1 MRTVAALTM
10 IMAVVVAAIPVEN
23 LDIVRAD
30 NTTADLR
37 YSDDIKNTSGDYGDK
52 YDLNTYEGS
61 PSSTPADQLN
71 IQRIENNV
79 LLNLFTAVKKNSDKA
94 VIVNDDNMSRTLA
107 ELRIRQLDY
116 YNYVELNG
124 DFMTVFNDTFNDIRF
139 VLEFND
145 TDSYQ
150 ANGGTSTPADGSP
163 AIQFDSFS
171 LSKINADASQGTL
184 DKGSLSSN
192 SGTLTA
198 ASGSGLS
205 LQNARDYIGYDLS
218 KIDSSDKVQDVFT
231 TCAPDTYAAKQTEI
245 SDYNSKIDG
254 YIKTL
259 TEIQTKISNNT
270 ATENDKNN
278 WNDIKNKMDTN
289 GSTKA
294 EYDSAKKLELS
305 FGQFSERAENGL
317 TLLTDYMIRNTI
329 YNNKA
334 SGETLAGCELVNVG
348 LPSGG
353 NAYIPKLKDG
363 ESTAGNQKNDNDRY
377 LVGGRVEIEGIKS
390 NAFEGNTIVENLTID
405 DEISYIGKEAFKQS
419 ALRIISIGQDCKII
433 GDRAFQESNY
443 LETVSFTGNTPQ
455 LKTIGKQAFENV
467 KKLTSFRIPESVTTV
482 GAGCFANSVLTNLE
496 FKEGGQ
502 EPITVLPY
510 AFYGCLELG
519 SVLFP
524 GNKEIRIKKAAFAVE
539 ANHGGGEGLKDFIF
553 PAKNKNIDYDNPT
566 NPQNDTYDFVLAN
579 RRFLET
585 VTLPGSLNSMIP
597 NGTFAGC
604 SGLKNVI
611 FPEDAKTADY
621 DPKELFQ
628 GVMNADFFVTGPAE
642 GVTTG
647 SKATPRETTWKAQA
661 GYDGGKGIVPYMF
674 KDSAGKHYEIGEQKD
689 VDGVPQYI
697 ARIDVI
703 SESPKEASLV
713 KYTANKDPNQLTD
726 HISITIPD
734 RVGGDNGYKVVAI
747 GKDCFDKDL
756 KGKIS
761 ELIIKDNSIRRIEDE
776 AFSGA
781 DQLQWVQIGDAV
793 SYIGKNAFADCP
805 ALENVVFSQTQTF
818 SWYGQDN
825 YWAEAITIDENAF
838 KTGSQ
843 RLTFHGAIHPD
854 YAPFKLAMSEN
865 NERMLDSKSRICYKT
880 DAPYNLTVI
889 RSHESAGANN
899 TKIPEKI
906 TLIDYPHYDEIDTV
920 NAELLKEMQD
930 EYNAGAGHTS
940 TDKYS
945 ITDKFEVVKGLRTI
959 TTPDYSS
966 YETMG
971 DAEQA
976 VIDQTLEL
984 YVPKGIESIDSKEY
998 FNNSANSNDFQYL
1011 TLAYERNET
1020 TSNGSV
1026 EYKQGKQDRNLNTI
1040 GSGSQ
1045 DIRALY
1051 STYEGSMTSDDKTI
1065 AGLLSGYFDE
1075 SGHEIDPNR
1084 SMTRN
1089 GGRPTDDSLGNKPGD
1104 NDWTPTYDGSGLIWY
1119 TYNNHYYTEYN
1130 NRGNDYLTSVTM
1142 PTVTEIPDY
1151 GFDSNENLQTLT
1163 IGSAL
1168 NEIGVQPFRDCK
1180 SLYKVDTTDNQKY
1193 EFENMILY
1201 DKAPSE
1207 GSAGYKIVQGL
1218 EGRGREP
1225 EDENADGRYYS
1236 SSITAVTSPLL
1247 SKVGYIAPYAFAN
1260 SENISTVDLS
1270 KSNVRDIPKGAF
1282 YGCSK
1287 LSTITLPD
1295 TTRNIGDFALAD
1307 TSDNLVI
1314 TIPNKNCQISQKAF
1328 YLDETNKGSIGH
1340 VTIKGVKYENEATN
1354 DTSVT
1359 FDTFKDLQDA
1369 YGETKVEWAENEK
1382 SYTLRFYNNLT
1393 HKLIATQVV
1402 TVPEGQDSATG
1413 SSPDELQ
1420 EAQRPSGYKFTGW
1433 ICDTITDADGNPLTG
1448 ADTYTNVREDRNIYA
1463 TYIEDPSSV
1472 KPDGKDYTLTVN
1484 NGNLTVNNVQVS
1496 SPATV
1501 HGGDDIIVVAT
1512 GANFSGWTVVPSNY
1526 GSAWDLNSRI
1536 QSFKMPND
1544 NMTITAI
1551 DGSGTDTPNPDGTYT
1566 VTVNNGTGS
1575 GQYKPGATVTIT
1587 ANKPNAGASF
1597 VNWTTATAGV
1607 SFAGATSSSTTFVMP
1622 SSNVTVTANFSDGS
1636 GGQPGG
1642 NTPGGDSGK
1651 KYKVTVNYGSGSGE
1665 YEAGATVNITA
1676 NAPDSSSRVFSRWT
1690 TNNSGLGFANANSVS
1705 TSFVMPAAD
1714 VTVTAN
1720 YKTRTNDDDDDDDD
1734 GPSRRPG
1741 TNTTT
1746 NTVTNRPGSSTSTTG
1761 TNGTVSNPASG
1772 TGSDNGNRIYITKNG
1787 ISNTDVASLAVSGS
1801 TDNFIVRITESPEAT
1816 AAVEQALTNTYGSLN
1831 GLAYLPMDIS
1841 LYDSTGQNKITDTT
1855 GLNITVTMPIPDVLI
1870 QYGGNAR
1877 VAAADNGNL
1886 QQITPRFTTIDGIA
1900 CVSFVPPH
1908 FSPYVIYVDTNN
1920 LIAGNMLDSTP
1931 ATGDPIHPK
1940 WFAAIGMA
1948 CVSILLFVLSDGRKR
1963 RKYRAA

>member
-1 MRTVAALTM
+1 MAKSRRKKNYKLRRRVMRTVAALTM

-30 NTTADLR
+30 NTTADLN

-124 DFMTVFNDTFNDIRF
+124 DFMTVFNDTFKDIRF
-139 VLEFND
+139 ALEFND

-184 DKGSLSSN
+184 EKGSLSSN

-566 NPQNDTYDFVLAN
+566 KPQNDTYDFVLAN

-585 VTLPGSLNSMIP
+585 VTLPVSLNSMIP

-674 KDSAGKHYEIGEQKD
+674 KDSAGTHYEIGEQKD

-703 SESPKEASLV
+703 SESPKEAALV
-713 KYTANKDPNQLTD
+713 KYTPNKDKLGDN
-726 HISITIPD
+726 ISITIPD

-747 GKDCFDKDL
+747 GKDCFDDEL

-761 ELIIKDNSIRRIEDE
+761 ELIIKDDSIRRIEDE
-776 AFSGA
+776 AFRNA
-781 DQLQWVQIGDAV
+781 TNLQWVQIGDAV
-793 SYIGKNAFADCP
+793 SYIGKNAFAGCSS
-805 ALENVVFSQTQTF
+805 LENVVFSQNQTAE
-818 SWYGQDN
+818 WYGQDN
-825 YWAEAITIDENAF
+825 YWAEALTIDENAF

-843 RLTFHGAIHPD
+843 YLIFHGAIHPD

-865 NERMLDSKSRICYKT
+865 NESMLNTKSRICYKT
-880 DAPYNLTVI
+880 DAPLNLIVI
-889 RSHESAGANN
+889 RSHEFTRSDN
-899 TKIPEKI
+899 TKVPEKV
-906 TLIDYPHYDEIDTV
+906 TLIDYPHYEEIDTV
-920 NAELLKEMQD
+920 NKALKDAMQ
-930 EYNAGAGHTS
+930 EQYNQDNPVSTS
-940 TDKYS
+940 DYS
-945 ITDKFEVVKGLRTI
+945 ITDKFEAVNGVRE
-959 TTPDYSS
+959 TTVDYSS
-966 YETMG
+966 YETMW
-971 DAEQA
+971 DAEAEVIQQA
-976 VIDQTLEL
+976 LNL
-984 YVPKGIESIDSKEY
+984 YLPRGIESIDAREY
-998 FNNSANSNDFQYL
+998 YNNSENANDLKYL
-1011 TLAYERNET
+1011 TLDYTRKANTDTNGNTTVEYERGE
-1020 TSNGSV
+1020 
-1026 EYKQGKQDRNLNTI
+1026 KRDRNLNPY
-1040 GSGSQ
+1040 GSGDQ
-1045 DIRALY
+1045 DVKSLY
-1051 STYEGSMTSDDKTI
+1051 SSYEGITTDEVKTVP
-1065 AGLLSGYFDE
+1065 GLISGYFNE
-1075 SGHEIDPNR
+1075 TSQLTEPTENNPIDD
-1084 SMTRN
+1084 TI
-1089 GGRPTDDSLGNKPGD
+1089 K
-1104 NDWTPTYDGSGLIWY
+1104 GLIWRQ
-1119 TYNNHYYTEYN
+1119 YNDHYYTEHN
-1130 NRGNDYLTSVTM
+1130 QRGNDYLTRVTM
-1142 PTVTEIPDY
+1142 PAIERIPDY
-1151 GFDSNENLQTLT
+1151 GFDSNENLKEIT
-1163 IGSAL
+1163 IGNAL
-1168 NEIGVQPFRDCK
+1168 NEVGVQPFRDCK
-1180 SLYKVDTTDNQKY
+1180 SLWWIDTADSTKY

-1201 DKAPSE
+1201 DKSPAD
-1207 GSAGYKIVQGL
+1207 GNGGYKIVQGL
-1218 EGRGREP
+1218 EGRGRS
-1225 EDENADGRYYS
+1225 DVKDGDYGS
-1236 SSITAVTSPLL
+1236 SVITADTNPLL
-1247 SKVGYIAPYAFAN
+1247 TQVTDIAKYAFADN
-1260 SENISTVDLS
+1260 KNVYEIDLS
-1270 KSNVRDIPKGAF
+1270 KSNVRNIMEGTFND
-1282 YGCSK
+1282 CNN
-1287 LSTITLPD
+1287 LRTVVLPER
-1295 TTRNIGDFALAD
+1295 TRNISDFAFGGVDESFTL
-1307 TSDNLVI
+1307 
-1314 TIPNKNCQISQKAF
+1314 TIPNKDCQISQKAF
-1328 YLDETNKGSIGH
+1328 MLDEKDTSGVGH
-1340 VTIKGVKYENEATN
+1340 VTIKGIKFEDEATN

-1359 FDTFKDLQDA
+1359 YDSFLDLQKT
-1369 YGETKVEWAENEK
+1369 YGDKKIEWSELGK
-1382 SYTLRFYNNLT
+1382 SYTLRFYDDT
-1393 HKLIATQVV
+1393 WKLIASEIVDVKDGET
-1402 TVPEGQDSATG
+1402 SASLSQPPADPVKT
-1413 SSPDELQ
+1413 
-1420 EAQRPSGYKFTGW
+1420 GYKF
-1433 ICDTITDADGNPLTG
+1433 DTWVCPKVLDKDGNPLTG
-1448 ADTYTNVREDRNIYA
+1448 AATYTDVTEDRDIYA
-1463 TYIEDPSSV
+1463 TFKEDPTSV
-1472 KPDGKDYTLTVN
+1472 VPDGNDYTLTVE
-1484 NGNLTVNNVQVS
+1484 NGKALVNGTIIS
-1496 SPATV
+1496 TFPATLK
-1501 HGGDDIIVVAT
+1501 GGTTVTVI
-1512 GANFSGWTVVPSNY
+1512 ANNETNFKVWTITPGTYTALITSPS
-1526 GSAWDLNSRI
+1526 I
-1536 QSFKMPND
+1536 FTTTFTMPNA
-1544 NMTITAI
+1544 NVVVTANTAI
-1551 DGSGTDTPNPDGTYT
+1551 GGGTDTPNPDGTYT

>member
-30 NTTADLR
+30 NTTADLN

-124 DFMTVFNDTFNDIRF
+124 DFMTVFNDTFKDIRF
-139 VLEFND
+139 ALEFND

-184 DKGSLSSN
+184 EKGSLSSN

-278 WNDIKNKMDTN
+278 WDDIKNKMDTN

-405 DEISYIGKEAFKQS
+405 DEISYIGKNA
-419 ALRIISIGQDCKII
+419 
-433 GDRAFQESNY
+433 
-443 LETVSFTGNTPQ
+443 
-455 LKTIGKQAFENV
+455 
-467 KKLTSFRIPESVTTV
+467 
-482 GAGCFANSVLTNLE
+482 
-496 FKEGGQ
+496 
-502 EPITVLPY
+502 
-510 AFYGCLELG
+510 
-519 SVLFP
+519 
-524 GNKEIRIKKAAFAVE
+524 
-539 ANHGGGEGLKDFIF
+539 
-553 PAKNKNIDYDNPT
+553 
-566 NPQNDTYDFVLAN
+566 
-579 RRFLET
+579 
-585 VTLPGSLNSMIP
+585 
-597 NGTFAGC
+597 FAGC
-604 SGLKNVI
+604 S
-611 FPEDAKTADY
+611 
-621 DPKELFQ
+621 
-628 GVMNADFFVTGPAE
+628 
-642 GVTTG
+642 
-647 SKATPRETTWKAQA
+647 S
-661 GYDGGKGIVPYMF
+661 
-674 KDSAGKHYEIGEQKD
+674 
-689 VDGVPQYI
+689 
-697 ARIDVI
+697 
-703 SESPKEASLV
+703 
-713 KYTANKDPNQLTD
+713 
-726 HISITIPD
+726 
-734 RVGGDNGYKVVAI
+734 
-747 GKDCFDKDL
+747 
-756 KGKIS
+756 
-761 ELIIKDNSIRRIEDE
+761 
-776 AFSGA
+776 
-781 DQLQWVQIGDAV
+781 
-793 SYIGKNAFADCP
+793 
-805 ALENVVFSQTQTF
+805 LENVVFSQNQTAE
-818 SWYGQDN
+818 WYGQDN
-825 YWAEAITIDENAF
+825 YWAEALTIDENAF

-843 RLTFHGAIHPD
+843 YLIFHGAIHPD

-865 NERMLDSKSRICYKT
+865 NESMLNTKSRICYKT
-880 DAPYNLTVI
+880 DAPLNLIVI
-889 RSHESAGANN
+889 RSHEFTRSDN
-899 TKIPEKI
+899 TKVPEKV
-906 TLIDYPHYDEIDTV
+906 TLIDYPHYEEIDTV
-920 NAELLKEMQD
+920 NKALKDAMQ
-930 EYNAGAGHTS
+930 EQYNQDNQVNTS
-940 TDKYS
+940 DYS
-945 ITDKFEVVKGLRTI
+945 ITDKFEAVNGVRE
-959 TTPDYSS
+959 TTVDYSS
-966 YETMG
+966 YETMW
-971 DAEQA
+971 DAEAEVIQQA
-976 VIDQTLEL
+976 LNL
-984 YVPKGIESIDSKEY
+984 YLPRGIESIDAREY
-998 FNNSANSNDFQYL
+998 YNNSENANDLKYL
-1011 TLAYERNET
+1011 TLDYTRKANTDINGNTTVEYERDE
-1020 TSNGSV
+1020 
-1026 EYKQGKQDRNLNTI
+1026 KRDRNLNPY
-1040 GSGSQ
+1040 GSGDQ
-1045 DIRALY
+1045 DVKSLY
-1051 STYEGSMTSDDKTI
+1051 SSYEGINTDEVKTVP
-1065 AGLLSGYFDE
+1065 GLISGYFNE
-1075 SGHEIDPNR
+1075 TSQKTEPTENNPIDD
-1084 SMTRN
+1084 TI
-1089 GGRPTDDSLGNKPGD
+1089 K
-1104 NDWTPTYDGSGLIWY
+1104 GLIWRQ
-1119 TYNNHYYTEYN
+1119 YNDHYYTEHN
-1130 NRGNDYLTSVTM
+1130 QRGNDYLTRVTM
-1142 PTVTEIPDY
+1142 PAIERIPDY
-1151 GFDSNENLQTLT
+1151 GFDSNENLKEIT
-1163 IGSAL
+1163 IGNAL
-1168 NEIGVQPFRDCK
+1168 NEVGVQPFRDCK
-1180 SLYKVDTTDNQKY
+1180 SLWWIDTADSTKY

-1201 DKAPSE
+1201 DKSPAD
-1207 GSAGYKIVQGL
+1207 GNGGYKIVQGL
-1218 EGRGREP
+1218 EGRGRS
-1225 EDENADGRYYS
+1225 DVKDGDYGS
-1236 SSITAVTSPLL
+1236 SVITADTNPLL
-1247 SKVGYIAPYAFAN
+1247 TQVTDIAKYAFADN
-1260 SENISTVDLS
+1260 KNVYEIDLS
-1270 KSNVRDIPKGAF
+1270 KSNVRNIMEGTFND
-1282 YGCSK
+1282 CNN
-1287 LSTITLPD
+1287 LRTVVLPER
-1295 TTRNIGDFALAD
+1295 TRNISDFAFGGVDESFRL
-1307 TSDNLVI
+1307 
-1314 TIPNKNCQISQKAF
+1314 TIPNKDCQISQKAF
-1328 YLDETNKGSIGH
+1328 MLDEKDTSGVGH
-1340 VTIKGVKYENEATN
+1340 VTIKGIKFEDEATN

-1359 FDTFKDLQDA
+1359 YDSFLDLQKT
-1369 YGETKVEWAENEK
+1369 YGDKKIEWSELGK
-1382 SYTLRFYNNLT
+1382 SYTLRFYDDT
-1393 HKLIATQVV
+1393 WKLIASEIVDVKDGET
-1402 TVPEGQDSATG
+1402 SASLSQPPADPVKT
-1413 SSPDELQ
+1413 
-1420 EAQRPSGYKFTGW
+1420 GYKF
-1433 ICDTITDADGNPLTG
+1433 DTWVCPKVLDKDGNPLTG
-1448 ADTYTNVREDRNIYA
+1448 AATYTDVTEDRDIYA
-1463 TYIEDPSSV
+1463 TFKEDPTSV
-1472 KPDGKDYTLTVN
+1472 VPDGNDYTLTVE
-1484 NGNLTVNNVQVS
+1484 NGKALVNGTIIS
-1496 SPATV
+1496 TFPATLK
-1501 HGGDDIIVVAT
+1501 GGTTVTVI
-1512 GANFSGWTVVPSNY
+1512 ANNETNFKVWTITPGTYTALITSPS
-1526 GSAWDLNSRI
+1526 I
-1536 QSFKMPND
+1536 FTTTFTMPNA
-1544 NMTITAI
+1544 NVVVTANTAI
-1551 DGSGTDTPNPDGTYT
+1551 GGGTDTPNPDGTYT